1 MITMT
6 SNAVSNVKEIL
17 HGEEKKDWGLRI
29 GLKQGGCSGFSY
41 EMGLDEKPDVSDV
54 VVEMEGLKLFVNES
68 YKDLLAGIEL
78 DFVDDLSGQGFKFNN
93 PNAVRSCGCGKS
105 FDA

>member
-1 MITMT
+1 MITLT
-6 SNAVSNVKEIL
+6 PKAVDKVKEIL
-17 HGEEKKDWGLRI
+17 ASEEKPDWGLRV

-41 EMGLDEKPDVSDV
+41 SLGLEEKPDTSDV
-54 VVEMEGLKLFVNES
+54 VVEMEGLKVFVNES
-68 YKDLLAGIEL
+68 YKELVIGIEL
-78 DFVDDLSGQGFKFNN
+78 DFEDDLSGQGFKFNN